1 MVPTPSVVLGRCFE
15 LVMIIIIIIKIIVII
30 LLIIM
35 IIIILLIK
43 MIILLMII
51 ITIIIIIIIIIVKH
65 NDNIDTR
72 TRVYA
77 SLHVYQSHNKALALS
92 TCLIFQLI
100 NKVIFAD

>member
-1 MVPTPSVVLGRCFE
+1 
-15 LVMIIIIIIKIIVII
+15 
-30 LLIIM
+30 M

-51 ITIIIIIIIIIVKH
+51 ITITIIIIIIVKH